1 VLSSARMQHPRVAL
15 IATLGWIA
23 GIAFLTGLPL
33 EAQTRAHALKVCNEG
48 NVDVRLATVYHEEY
62 GFIFDRYV
70 AEGWIAVPRRGCRV
84 VYDEL
89 YSDGVWLAVTFVDA
103 YGAWR
108 AAPIYP
114 EEPSFFGS
122 GISNMTS
129 SNRSFCIL
137 DGQFE
142 WERPYVDELAR
153 CPADSDGHEIPF
165 TVWFGHPAKPGV
177 TTFTIRPDLHAPAW
191 TIHEPPPRKP

>member
-62 GFIFDRYV
+62 GFIFDRYG
-70 AEGWIAVPRRGCRV
+70 AEGWI
-84 VYDEL
+84 
-89 YSDGVWLAVTFVDA
+89 
-103 YGAWR
+103 AWR